1 MGWKGKKQ
9 LCLGVHILQKKEDY
23 NNAAW
28 KERYRSQ
35 MIL

>member
-1 MGWKGKKQ
+1 MGWRGKKQ
-9 LCLGVHILQKKEDY
+9 LCLGVYILLKKENC